1 MLFKGQKMS
10 SRLGGVPLALDV
22 ISAVEDEVRERSSE
36 KIDHLSEEEKAKLVR
51 DVALS
56 ALRVAVLRSKPGIN
70 INFDPETSLSFE
82 GDSGPYL
89 MYTHARASS
98 VVDKGLAQ
106 GGGPRYGDITP
117 TELERVLMHYE
128 EVLTEVVETLAPQK
142 LVSYLFSVAQ
152 AFNSY
157 YASQQILVEGDEVG
171 NAHRL
176 ALANRTKYVLKD
188 GLYVLGCNA
197 PERM

>member
-1 MLFKGQKMS
+1 MS

-22 ISAVEDEVRERSSE
+22 IGVVEEEVRERAGE
-36 KIDHLSEEEKAKLVR
+36 KIAHLDVEEKAKLER
-51 DVALS
+51 EIALS
-56 ALRVAVLRSKPGIN
+56 ALRISVLRSKPGIN

-89 MYTHARASS
+89 LYTHARCASLLE
-98 VVDKGLAQ
+98 KGKEKNVSLQ
-106 GGGPRYGDITP
+106 YGAYEVTSLEKKLLHFER
-117 TELERVLMHYE
+117 ELVSACED
-128 EVLTEVVETLAPQK
+128 LAPQK

-152 AFNSY
+152 LFNSY
-157 YASQQILVEGDEVG
+157 YASTQVLVEGDDVG

-176 ALANRTKYVLKD
+176 MIVKRVKEVLNR
-188 GLYVLGCNA
+188 GLHVLGIEA